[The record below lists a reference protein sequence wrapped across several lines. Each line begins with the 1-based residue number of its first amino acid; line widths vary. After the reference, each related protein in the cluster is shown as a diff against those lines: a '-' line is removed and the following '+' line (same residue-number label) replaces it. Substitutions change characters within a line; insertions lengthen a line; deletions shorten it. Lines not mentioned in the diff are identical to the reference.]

1 MEQVTIGG
9 EIYRFFCRT
18 GEKPRIRE
26 GLNQLAEQTFGIRL
40 EDWGEDYRP
49 YILFDGE
56 RAAANVSVNRMDFRL
71 HGRERR
77 YIQLGTVMTHP
88 DYRGRGLSRWLM
100 ERVLREWGGRCDA
113 LYLFANDSV
122 LDFYPRFGFRKEEEV
137 RFSREMAPGPGRVR
151 RLNPDNPE
159 DWQLVRRCFR
169 RGNPFSALE
178 LREGNT
184 LLAFYC
190 RWPEAPYRQRLYYL
204 EERDAVAVADCQGE
218 TLELLEV
225 FGGKGELLPLAEC
238 LAAPET
244 RTVVL
249 GFAPETA
256 EGWKQ
261 APLREEDTT
270 LFVWNGGGASFMGE
284 ALRFPALSH
293 A

>member
-9 EIYRFFCRT
+9 RSYRFFCRSS
-18 GEKPRIRE
+18 EKPKIQA

-56 RAAANVSVNRMDFRL
+56 RAAANVSVNRMNFYL
-71 HGRERR
+71 HGQERR
-77 YIQLGTVMTHP
+77 YIQLGTIMTHP

-100 ERVLREWGGRCDA
+100 ERVLREWGEICHA

-122 LDFYPRFGFRKEEEV
+122 LDFYPRFGFHKREEIQFFRKIP
-137 RFSREMAPGPGRVR
+137 PGSGRAR

-159 DWQLVRRCFR
+159 DWQFVRQCSH
-169 RGNPFSALE
+169 RGNPFSALA
-178 LREGNT
+178 LKWGDT
-184 LLAFYC
+184 LLEFHC
-190 RWPEAPYRQRLYYL
+190 RWPEAPYRERLYYL
-204 EERDAVAVADCQGE
+204 ENQNAVAVADYQGG

-225 FGGKGELLPLAEC
+225 FGGEGELLPLVQR
-238 LAAPET
+238 LATPET

-249 GFAPETA
+249 GFAPDLA
-256 EGWKQ
+256 EEWNQ
-261 APLREEDTT
+261 EPLREEDTT
-270 LFVWNGGGASFMGE
+270 LFVWTGGMDPFLGE
-284 ALRFPALSH
+284 TLRFPALSH